1 MLCLQGGN
9 DGRRRKCSEMPAPVP
24 TRCSCHQTFRN
35 AAVGRRFA
43 EPLRPATF
51 TCDVAHDILSV
62 SSGVQT
68 SPYLSHDLACAS
80 QAVCPGGQPN
90 SANAQTC
97 ESFASKSGARMSS
110 MRAPADY
117 RIQKM
122 RAAEE
127 SSRQMNAYVKVR
139 TTAMTRVPFRIALGA
154 NATPPA
160 RMLTIESNS
169 APPRSTAQ
177 GV

>member
-1 MLCLQGGN
+1 
-9 DGRRRKCSEMPAPVP
+9 
-24 TRCSCHQTFRN
+24 
-35 AAVGRRFA
+35 
-43 EPLRPATF
+43 
-51 TCDVAHDILSV
+51 
-62 SSGVQT
+62 
-68 SPYLSHDLACAS
+68 
-80 QAVCPGGQPN
+80 
-90 SANAQTC
+90 
-97 ESFASKSGARMSS
+97 MSS